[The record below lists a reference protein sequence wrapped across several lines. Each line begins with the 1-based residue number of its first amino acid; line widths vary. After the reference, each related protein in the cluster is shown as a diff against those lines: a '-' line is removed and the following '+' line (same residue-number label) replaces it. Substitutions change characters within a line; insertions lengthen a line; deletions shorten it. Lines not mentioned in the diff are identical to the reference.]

1 MIKDA
6 ELEFS
11 SAQAITASAA
21 STNVIDQGAACNPG
35 KPMKLVCL
43 VDTAFDSA
51 GDAGILAIAVQSSV
65 DEAFTSPISHG
76 SSPAIPQASLLA
88 GKRVYL
94 ADMPTHGLKQYVRLY
109 YTVTGADFTA
119 GKLDA
124 FLTPDAE
131 IKE

>member
-11 SAQAITASAA
+11 VAQAITASAA

-35 KPMKLVCL
+35 KPMKIVAL
-43 VDTAFDSA
+43 VDTTFDSA
-51 GDAGILAIAVQSSV
+51 GEAATLQIGVQSSV
-65 DEAFTSPISHG
+65 DEAFTSPINHG
-76 SSPAIPQASLLA
+76 FSPVIAEASLIA
-88 GKRVYL
+88 DKRVAL
-94 ADMPTHGLKQYVRLY
+94 LDMPAHGLKRYVRLY
-109 YTVTGADFTA
+109 YTVGTENFTA

-131 IKE
+131 VKE